1 MLAEDGP
8 PPDGLPLPRLE
19 RYAGQILRVLHEL
32 HGLGVVMRDLKPQ
45 NLLLDSAHASDIGLD
60 ELVLTD
66 VGLSKVVSQTA
77 AHCTLTSA
85 GQGTPNY
92 M

>member
-19 RYAGQILRVLHEL
+19 RYAGQILRALHEL

-45 NLLLDSAHASDIGLD
+45 NLLLDSAQASDTIRD

-66 VGLSKVVSQTA
+66 FGLSKVISHTIGSYTVTA
-77 AHCTLTSA
+77 V
-85 GQGTPNY
+85 GQGTPDY